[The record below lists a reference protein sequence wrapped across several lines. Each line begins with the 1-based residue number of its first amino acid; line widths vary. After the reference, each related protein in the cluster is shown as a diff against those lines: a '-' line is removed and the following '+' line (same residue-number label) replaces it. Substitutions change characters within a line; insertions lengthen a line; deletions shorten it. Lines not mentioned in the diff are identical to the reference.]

1 MPSPFPGMD
10 PYLESP
16 SLWSEL
22 HNRMI
27 VAIADDLSPKLRPY
41 YRVAI
46 EQRIYLSSPGESQMI
61 IPDVTVTQQS
71 LKRSNPSTATITKP
85 TTQPISIELEL
96 PEEVRESYLEVRE
109 ISTGR
114 VVTVLELLSPKTK
127 RNGEG
132 RSAYERKRNQVLA
145 SVTHFVE
152 IDLLRR
158 GLAFE
163 ERGLIDPYYVLTA
176 RGDCRPNADLYSF
189 GLRESMPSFPM
200 PLANNSTEPIV
211 QLQNIF
217 NGVYDRAGFDLAI
230 DYRQPIPKP
239 ALSAEDETWAKD
251 LINAVIPIVTPPP
264 PID

>member
-16 SLWSEL
+16 ALWSEL

-46 EQRIYLSSPGESQMI
+46 EQRVYLSS
-61 IPDVTVTQQS
+61 T
-71 LKRSNPSTATITKP
+71 
-85 TTQPISIELEL
+85 
-96 PEEVRESYLEVRE
+96 EEVRETYLEGRE

-114 VVTVLELLSPKTK
+114 VVTVLELLSPKNK

-132 RSAYERKRNQVLA
+132 RSAYERKQQQVLA

-158 GLAFE
+158 GQAFPLGE
-163 ERGLIDPYYVLTA
+163 SAVTAPYYVMVA
-176 RGDCRPNADLYSF
+176 RGDRRPNADLYSF
-189 GLRESMPSFPM
+189 ALQESMPSFPM
-200 PLANNSTEPIV
+200 PLADASIEPIV
-211 QLQNIF
+211 PLQDIF
-217 NGVYDRAGFDLAI
+217 NALYDRAGFDLAI

-239 ALSAEDETWAKD
+239 ALSVEETTWAQD
-251 LINAVIPIVTPPP
+251 LMKSVK
-264 PID
+264 

>member
-16 SLWSEL
+16 VLWSEM

-27 VAIADDLSPKLRPY
+27 VAVADDLSPKLRPH

-46 EQRIYLSSPGESQMI
+46 EQRIYLI
-61 IPDVTVTQQS
+61 S
-71 LKRSNPSTATITKP
+71 LV
-85 TTQPISIELEL
+85 ELEL
-96 PEEVRESYLEVRE
+96 PEEVRESYLEVRD

-114 VVTVLELLSPKTK
+114 VVTVLELLSPKNK

-158 GLAFE
+158 GQAFE
-163 ERGLIDPYYVLTA
+163 ERGVTGPYYVLTA
-176 RGDCRPNADLYSF
+176 RGDRRPNADLYSF
-189 GLRESMPSFPM
+189 GLRDTMPSFPM
-200 PLANNSTEPIV
+200 PLANSVVEPIV
-211 QLQNIF
+211 QLQDIF
-217 NGVYDRAGFDLAI
+217 SGVYDRAGFDLAI

-239 ALSAEDETWAKD
+239 ALSAEDQTWAND
-251 LINAVIPIVTPPP
+251 LQIG
-264 PID
+264 

>member
-16 SLWSEL
+16 ALWSEL

-46 EQRIYLSSPGESQMI
+46 EQRIYLSSPGESQVI
-61 IPDVTVTQQS
+61 IPDVSVTQQS
-71 LKRSNPSTATITKP
+71 LKRSNPSTATIAKP
-85 TTQPISIELEL
+85 TAQPISIALEL

-114 VVTVLELLSPKTK
+114 VVTVLELLSPKNK

-132 RSAYERKRNQVLA
+132 RSAYERKRQQILA

-158 GLAFE
+158 GQAFPLGE
-163 ERGLIDPYYVLTA
+163 SAVTAPYYVMVA
-176 RGDCRPNADLYSF
+176 RGNRRPNADLYSF
-189 GLRESMPSFPM
+189 ALQESMPSFPM
-200 PLANNSTEPIV
+200 PLANNSSEPIV
-211 QLQNIF
+211 PLQDIF
-217 NGVYDRAGFDLAI
+217 NALYDRAGFDLAI
-230 DYRQPIPKP
+230 DYRH
-239 ALSAEDETWAKD
+239 ALNQA
-251 LINAVIPIVTPPP
+251 PPELGAGGRFAR
-264 PID
+264 IYF